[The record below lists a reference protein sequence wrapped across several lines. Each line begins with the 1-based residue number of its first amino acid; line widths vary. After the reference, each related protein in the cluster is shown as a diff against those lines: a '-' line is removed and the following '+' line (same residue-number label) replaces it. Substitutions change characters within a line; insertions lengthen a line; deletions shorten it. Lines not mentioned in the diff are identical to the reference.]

1 MGQFAGLGARGRA
14 RGEWGR
20 PGRVGGS
27 VCRRVNAAGR
37 LTVVSRASR
46 RGGDEDL
53 PTQVAGRSRHC
64 SKNVAASKNALSAPA
79 VRWFQGERT
88 RACRLYTRGGSLNA
102 GLSLPESTRDGRVTD
117 HVQSL
122 RLVRDENWPQGEGAH
137 SLLCQSAA
145 RATQEIFESHFSK
158 IDSSTRPTKARAR
171 CPYRHGNPLTMAD
184 IALGYKDGS
193 ADEIL
198 YGMVRPRPVHVR
210 RIHHPGNGNIF
221 VD

>member
-14 RGEWGR
+14 RGEGGR
-20 PGRVGGS
+20 RGGFGGS

-122 RLVRDENWPQGEGAH
+122 RLVRDENWPRVRRSSRIAM
-137 SLLCQSAA
+137 S
-145 RATQEIFESHFSK
+145 TQEIFESHFSK
-158 IDSSTRPTKARAR
+158 STAPRVPQKRAR
-171 CPYRHGNPLTMAD
+171 G
-184 IALGYKDGS
+184 
-193 ADEIL
+193 
-198 YGMVRPRPVHVR
+198 VHTDTVTR
-210 RIHHPGNGNIF
+210 
-221 VD
+221 

>member
-1 MGQFAGLGARGRA
+1 MAVSSCCARSERDTRWYTARRFGDDTNWVSSLVWGRAGERGGRGDARG
-14 RGEWGR
+14 GF
-20 PGRVGGS
+20 GGS

-37 LTVVSRASR
+37 LTVVPRASR

-79 VRWFQGERT
+79 VRWIQGERT

-122 RLVRDENWPQGEGAH
+122 RLVRDENWPRVRRSSLPDCMLSRCQPKKSLNLTFENRQLYAAH
-137 SLLCQSAA
+137 KSA
-145 RATQEIFESHFSK
+145 RAV
-158 IDSSTRPTKARAR
+158 STPTR
-171 CPYRHGNPLTMAD
+171 
-184 IALGYKDGS
+184 
-193 ADEIL
+193 
-198 YGMVRPRPVHVR
+198 
-210 RIHHPGNGNIF
+210 
-221 VD
+221 